1 MHKKNYSF
9 YLILSL
15 SYLLDSIL
23 NIGLIWIT
31 LETMGS
37 TLYLG
42 IILSLSA
49 FIPFFATRYL
59 KNKIKFDIK
68 YLSIFRIIIFV
79 YISVFILIF
88 NAINVVS
95 FLNIAILLG
104 INNFLCMS
112 TYQIENT
119 KLVSNK
125 LISKSYAA
133 KYFQSSIQF
142 GAFIGSFLGTF
153 LLNYIKFDRLIHF
166 TSICIILISINVI
179 LLNKNEDKSKISIEK
194 DTLEEIEVSSNKKVK
209 KTKDYTELILL
220 FSLIGFHIGT
230 FNIVIPVIF
239 QRINNWNSMYFG
251 VVDALAGIGAL
262 LAVFIKQSRKRA
274 LLLSLMLILIDIVLG
289 YSNIYIMTA
298 LATFFTGFC
307 ISYIS
312 IMIRELIIT
321 LSIDNYTSNYISK
334 ETTLYYNIST
344 GISPILISLI
354 ISDFG
359 FGIMSARYILFIIAI
374 LIFIILYVKKEK
386 N

>member
-1 MHKKNYSF
+1 MYKKNYSF

-68 YLSIFRIIIFV
+68 YLSIFRIIIFA

-88 NAINVVS
+88 NAINLVS

-153 LLNYIKFDRLIHF
+153 LLNYIKFDSLIHF

-230 FNIVIPVIF
+230 FNMVIPVIF

-251 VVDALAGIGAL
+251 VVDALAGIGSL

-321 LSIDNYTSNYISK
+321 LSIDNYTSNYISN

>member
-1 MHKKNYSF
+1 MYKKNYRF

-23 NIGLIWIT
+23 TIGLIWII

-42 IILSLSA
+42 IVLSLSA
-49 FIPFFATRYL
+49 FIPFFAARYL
-59 KNKIKFDIK
+59 KNKIKFNMKNI
-68 YLSIFRIIIFV
+68 SIFRIIIFV

-88 NAINVVS
+88 NAINLVS
-95 FLNIAILLG
+95 FFNIAILLG

-125 LISKSYAA
+125 LISKSDAA

-153 LLNYIKFDRLIHF
+153 LLNYIKFDSLIHF
-166 TSICIILISINVI
+166 TSICIILISINTI
-179 LLNKNEDKSKISIEK
+179 LLNKNEDKSEILFKK
-194 DTLEEIEVSSNKKVK
+194 DTLKEIEVSSNKKVK
-209 KTKDYTELILL
+209 KTKNYTELILL

-239 QRINNWNSMYFG
+239 QRINNWNSVYFG

-262 LAVFIKQSRKRA
+262 SAVFIKQSRKRA
-274 LLLSLMLILIDIVLG
+274 LLLSLMLIFIDIVLG

-298 LATFFTGFC
+298 LATFFTGLC

-321 LSIDNYTSNYISK
+321 LSIDNYTSNNISK
-334 ETTLYYNIST
+334 ETTLYYSIST
-344 GISPILISLI
+344 GIAPILISLI

-374 LIFIILYVKKEK
+374 LIFIILYVKKER

>member
-1 MHKKNYSF
+1 MYKKNYSF

-68 YLSIFRIIIFV
+68 YLSIFRIIIFA

-88 NAINVVS
+88 NAINLVS

-153 LLNYIKFDRLIHF
+153 LLNYIKFDSLIHF

-230 FNIVIPVIF
+230 FNMVIPVIF

-251 VVDALAGIGAL
+251 VVDALAGIGSL

-321 LSIDNYTSNYISK
+321 LSIDNYTSNYISN

-359 FGIMSARYILFIIAI
+359 FGIMSSRYILFIIAI

>member
-1 MHKKNYSF
+1 M
-9 YLILSL
+9 
-15 SYLLDSIL
+15 
-23 NIGLIWIT
+23 
-31 LETMGS
+31 
-37 TLYLG
+37 
-42 IILSLSA
+42 
-49 FIPFFATRYL
+49 
-59 KNKIKFDIK
+59 
-68 YLSIFRIIIFV
+68 
-79 YISVFILIF
+79 
-88 NAINVVS
+88 
-95 FLNIAILLG
+95 
-104 INNFLCMS
+104 
-112 TYQIENT
+112 
-119 KLVSNK
+119 
-125 LISKSYAA
+125 
-133 KYFQSSIQF
+133 
-142 GAFIGSFLGTF
+142 
-153 LLNYIKFDRLIHF
+153 LLNYIKFDSLIHF

-344 GISPILISLI
+344 GIAPILISLI

-374 LIFIILYVKKEK
+374 LMFIILYVKKEK

>member
-1 MHKKNYSF
+1 MYKKNYSF

-31 LETMGS
+31 LETMES

-68 YLSIFRIIIFV
+68 YLSMFRIIIFV

-88 NAINVVS
+88 NAINLVS

-153 LLNYIKFDRLIHF
+153 LLSYIKFDSLIHF

-344 GISPILISLI
+344 GIAPILISLI

-374 LIFIILYVKKEK
+374 LMFIILYVKKEK